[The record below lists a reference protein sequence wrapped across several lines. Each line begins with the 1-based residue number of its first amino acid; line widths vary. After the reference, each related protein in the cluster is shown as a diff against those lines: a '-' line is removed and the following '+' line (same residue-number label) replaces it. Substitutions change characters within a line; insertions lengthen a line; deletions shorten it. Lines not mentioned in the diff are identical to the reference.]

1 MALSWRIPLSLKFTK
16 NWIASVITWH
26 VQLIYT
32 VLCILQS
39 TPEMFQLVFSFELLF
54 QVVYELKAYL
64 INQSTWM
71 SGQYPKNKRAKINFK
86 IIISLGFLFII
97 INNSIHKE
105 YQPTLEDCLEYSD

>member
-1 MALSWRIPLSLKFTK
+1 M
-16 NWIASVITWH
+16 
-26 VQLIYT
+26 QLIYT

-39 TPEMFQLVFSFELLF
+39 TPEMFQLVLFELLF

-71 SGQYPKNKRAKINFK
+71 SGQNPKNKRAKINLK

-105 YQPTLEDCLEYSD
+105 YQPSLEDCLEYSD